1 MSTKSTK
8 QIKPYAGWSTLNKQ
22 DVLQSVSNSLRK
34 YRNDRPELKLKSRR
48 YPEQDRITHWT
59 IRSNGQSMCS
69 IYISETKSS
78 GIKMSYELPEGIT
91 KEKKQSIKH
100 EAKKLH
106 EHIKTRIDADNNVGT
121 HWEIPGIPRKVQT
134 RIQWKAAW
142 DEIQLYRRECR
153 DEGRNPTLDELV
165 DHFKYPYDDDDDDNV
180 DIQFYDRET
189 IQKIIKAGEERKLD
203 NVKSH

>member
-1 MSTKSTK
+1 MSIKSTK

-34 YRNDRPELKLKSRR
+34 YRNNRPELKLKSHRD
-48 YPEQDRITHWT
+48 PEQDGVTHWT
-59 IRSNGQSMCS
+59 IRSNGNFMCN

-78 GIKMSYELPEGIT
+78 GIKLSYELSEDIT
-91 KEKKQSIKH
+91 KEMRHVITH
-100 EAKKLH
+100 EAKQLH

-121 HWEIPGIPRKVQT
+121 HWEIPGIPRKVKI
-134 RIQWKAAW
+134 RIQWKLAW

-165 DHFKYPYDDDDDDNV
+165 DHFKYPYDDDADANA
-180 DIQFYDRET
+180 DIQFYGKET